1 MATQIQET
9 MTGDSSGTQEVVA
22 KVRDTVQEKAGDL
35 RSHASERLR
44 GEVDQRSAR
53 VGEQLSSIVEAMRK
67 GADHL
72 QGQGNGP
79 GAKTAHNVADQA
91 QRLAGYLSVT
101 SADKLLADLEQGA
114 RKRPWLAGGLGLTAG
129 VIASTVPE
137 GFVGTTLSGLPRNVG
152 TIAASGAAGHGQPGG
167 IVMATNHVTED
178 LRNRGTGD
186 LVKELATQISTLV
199 RKEIEL
205 AKAEMAEKG
214 KQAGLGIGMFG
225 GAGLSG
231 ALTLGSLTALL
242 ILLFAIAIPAWAAAL
257 IVTALWAA
265 TTATLALMG
274 RQKVQEMGK
283 PVPEETLESVKEDV
297 QWLKGRK

>member
-129 VIASTVPE
+129 VIASR
-137 GFVGTTLSGLPRNVG
+137 FLK
-152 TIAASGAAGHGQPGG
+152 ASSERRYRAS
-167 IVMATNHVTED
+167 
-178 LRNRGTGD
+178 RGTSAQSQRR
-186 LVKELATQISTLV
+186 ELPATVS
-199 RKEIEL
+199 
-205 AKAEMAEKG
+205 
-214 KQAGLGIGMFG
+214 QAG
-225 GAGLSG
+225 
-231 ALTLGSLTALL
+231 
-242 ILLFAIAIPAWAAAL
+242 
-257 IVTALWAA
+257 
-265 TTATLALMG
+265 
-274 RQKVQEMGK
+274 
-283 PVPEETLESVKEDV
+283 
-297 QWLKGRK
+297 

>member
-1 MATQIQET
+1 
-9 MTGDSSGTQEVVA
+9 
-22 KVRDTVQEKAGDL
+22 
-35 RSHASERLR
+35 
-44 GEVDQRSAR
+44 
-53 VGEQLSSIVEAMRK
+53 
-67 GADHL
+67 
-72 QGQGNGP
+72 
-79 GAKTAHNVADQA
+79 
-91 QRLAGYLSVT
+91 
-101 SADKLLADLEQGA
+101 
-114 RKRPWLAGGLGLTAG
+114 
-129 VIASTVPE
+129 
-137 GFVGTTLSGLPRNVG
+137 
-152 TIAASGAAGHGQPGG
+152 
-167 IVMATNHVTED
+167 MATNHVTED